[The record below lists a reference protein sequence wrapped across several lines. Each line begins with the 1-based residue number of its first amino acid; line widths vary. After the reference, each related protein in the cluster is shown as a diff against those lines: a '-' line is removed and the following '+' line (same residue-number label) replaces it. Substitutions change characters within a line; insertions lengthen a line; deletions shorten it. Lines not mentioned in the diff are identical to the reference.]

1 MRRTLLLPALAVAL
15 AACGGEDRI
24 PEEEGLP
31 AGGASIRTITIT
43 ETEFELNPSTVRL
56 DERGTYTF
64 KVINRGQTT
73 HALEIEG
80 HGIEEESPE
89 VGPGESTSL
98 KLTLT
103 QPGTYELYCPV
114 GDHEDRGMRGTLVVE
129 SVGTGT
135 TTEGV
140 GTRETE
146 TGKDDDTSPGTTG
159 ETDSDD
165 DDGGNSGTG
174 SGY

>member
-1 MRRTLLLPALAVAL
+1 MRRAAVLVPTVALAL
-15 AACGGEDRI
+15 AACGGGEGS

-31 AGGASIRTITIT
+31 GAGASIRTITIE
-43 ETEFELNPSTVRL
+43 ETEFRLEPSRVRL

-64 KVINRGQTT
+64 RVVNNGATT

-89 VGPGESTSL
+89 VAPGDTVNM
-98 KLTLT
+98 KVTLT

-114 GDHEDRGMRGTLVVE
+114 GDHEDRGMRGTLIVE
-129 SVGTGT
+129 SAGTGT
-135 TTEGV
+135 TEDV
-140 GTRETE
+140 GTGETE
-146 TGKDDDTSPGTTG
+146 TGPDDDTSPGTTG